1 MAMTIGDSSSM
12 HVDSGNALEIKTAK
26 LAKDQMELEG
36 KMAVELIQAAAIQPV
51 NPPTASSGNNINIK
65 A

>member
-1 MAMTIGDSSSM
+1 MALTVGKSTSVHI
-12 HVDSGNALEIKTAK
+12 DSGNALELKGAK
-26 LAKDQMELEG
+26 MAKDQMELEG
-36 KMAVELIQAAAIQPV
+36 KMALELIQAAELPNV

>member
-1 MAMTIGDSSSM
+1 MALTVGNSGSV
-12 HVDSGNALEIKTAK
+12 HVDSGNALEIKGAQ

-36 KMAVELIQAAAIQPV
+36 KMALELIQAAAVPEV
-51 NPPTASSGNNINIK
+51 NPPTVSSGNTINIK

>member
-1 MAMTIGDSSSM
+1 MAMTIGDTSSI

-26 LAKDQMELEG
+26 LAKDRMEQEG
-36 KMAVELIQAAAIQPV
+36 KMAVELIEAAALPQV